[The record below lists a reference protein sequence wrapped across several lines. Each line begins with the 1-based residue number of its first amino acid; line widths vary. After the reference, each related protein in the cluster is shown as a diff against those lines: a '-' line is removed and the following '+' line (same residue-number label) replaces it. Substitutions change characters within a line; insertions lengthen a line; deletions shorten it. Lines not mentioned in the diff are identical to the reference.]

1 MYHILS
7 LVLGIAAIVFS
18 IHSVQ
23 VKGCLICCTV
33 SGGLCGL
40 SLLLQLADLD
50 RLSQIMDSSAI
61 YDTTHARVFAGTVL
75 LALVLGLNIL
85 ALLRGRKKD
94 RDCC

>member
-1 MYHILS
+1 MYNILS
-7 LVLGIAAIVFS
+7 LLFGLAAIIFA

-23 VKGCLICCTV
+23 VKGCLICCTA

-61 YDTTHARVFAGTVL
+61 YDTTHARVFAGMVL

-94 RDCC
+94 CETC